1 MFDEAITLAYQM
13 SVGEALRYKT
23 EVLSTQSI
31 KEDGQAPQ
39 TAQSQLEIT
48 MLQTVKGVSPD
59 GQMTVDVTIEKGTM
73 QRDGQVMTL
82 PTVGQTITIVMKKSG
97 EIVRTS
103 VDFPFS
109 QPAFPERSVKLKD
122 SWTGDSKM
130 DIPLYDNDGNQTG
143 SKQVTLTYNY
153 TLNGFEH
160 VLGYETA
167 AIHVNCP
174 TETIAL
180 QENVEQKITAK
191 GVTNFGHKQG
201 RLVRSR
207 VETET
212 EITAPG
218 ASVSTAIRVTV
229 ELIEAK
235 GPEGGGGS
243 LPGSDEMFLI
253 R

>member
-31 KEDGQAPQ
+31 KEDGQSPQ

-109 QPAFPERSVKLKD
+109 QPAFPERQVKLRD

-153 TLNGFEH
+153 TLNGFEQA
-160 VLGYETA
+160 LGYETA

-174 TETIAL
+174 TETIQL
-180 QENVEQKITAK
+180 QEGVEQKITAK

-201 RLVRSR
+201 RLVKSR